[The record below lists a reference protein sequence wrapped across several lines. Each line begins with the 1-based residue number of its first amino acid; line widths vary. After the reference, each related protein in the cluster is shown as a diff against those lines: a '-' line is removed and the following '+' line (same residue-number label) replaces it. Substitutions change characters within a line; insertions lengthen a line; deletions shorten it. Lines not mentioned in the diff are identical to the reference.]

1 MSFALRSPFMVL
13 AETFVSNETE
23 LLRER
28 ESAEDI
34 TIAVVDL
41 RFIHILI
48 IVSYMFIIVY
58 AVANGMREHWWNEE
72 VLSKPFA

>member
-1 MSFALRSPFMVL
+1 MLL

-34 TIAVVDL
+34 TMAAVDL
-41 RFIHILI
+41 PFIHILI
-48 IVSYMFIIVY
+48 IVSLMFISVY
-58 AVANGMREHWWNEE
+58 VVANGMREYWMNEE
-72 VLSKPFA
+72 VLSSPFA